1 MQENILG
8 NAVNFLWKRNRRG
21 RQGTAFRDAWQT
33 RLFRLGWRLESAS
46 ITKYMERKTNV
57 YLRSLSGEA
66 PTYLVSTHFCSS
78 VHSFR
83 RLPPAT
89 QLQLDRRWGT
99 MITEFFS
106 LYFNEAFE
114 KFTDMYLHKKPTSIP
129 ALNSI
134 LHSHAW
140 IRTCENTC
148 YEINF
153 TLHTCDLLFNFRL
166 LAWDLD

>member
-46 ITKYMERKTNV
+46 ITKYVERKTNV

-89 QLQLDRRWGT
+89 QLQLDRRRWGT
-99 MITEFFS
+99 MITKFFS
-106 LYFNEAFE
+106 LYFPPFLPSLSQLFE
-114 KFTDMYLHKKPTSIP
+114 GGRCFKGGQQGKYLAALRGCCYFYSGSDVGILWFYLKPKK
-129 ALNSI
+129 L
-134 LHSHAW
+134 
-140 IRTCENTC
+140 
-148 YEINF
+148 
-153 TLHTCDLLFNFRL
+153 
-166 LAWDLD
+166 